1 MTEWKTRSFWLD
13 SEDEQPGAALAG
25 NSTADVLI
33 IGGGYTGL
41 WTALLLKEADP
52 AIDIAVIEANT
63 IGHGASGRNGGFAM
77 TMVARGIA
85 DLVRKVGARPARA
98 IYDAMVEVIDDIE
111 RFAGAESIADVWR
124 SGNLTV
130 SVRPE
135 HDARIRADVRAAERL
150 GLDDFALLDDRQVRD
165 RVRHAEARMGHFE
178 PHCLIID
185 PAKLVRGMHRAAVAA
200 GVRIYERT
208 PVTEIEVVGGRVR
221 ARTPFGEVGAERALI
236 ATNAYAQAIPALRRR
251 IFTIYSYAT
260 VTEPLTDEQW
270 ARIGWSDRCGL
281 EDKHTFLHYARPTA
295 DGRILWGG
303 RNAPFSAAPPDDQP
317 RPDAHILERLDDSF
331 HRAFPQ
337 LRDVR
342 IDQAWSGP
350 VCGKLDCLASVR
362 WLEGEKILYAL
373 GYSGHGV
380 ASTRLAAKIARD
392 RLLGRD
398 TALATLP
405 LATRRPTPIPA
416 GPLRAP
422 LLRQINNA
430 LLASDDR
437 PSSLVGLLGRAGLA
451 IAR

>member
-1 MTEWKTRSFWLD
+1 MTEWKPRSFWLD
-13 SEDEQPGAALAG
+13 SQDAQPGAPLDA
-25 NSTADVLI
+25 STTADVLI
-33 IGGGYTGL
+33 VGGGYTGL

-52 AIDIAVIEANT
+52 AIDIALIEANA

-85 DLVRKVGARPARA
+85 DLVSKVGARSARA
-98 IYDAMVEVIDDIE
+98 VYDAMVEAIDDIDG
-111 RFAGAESIADVWR
+111 FAGAASIADVWR

-135 HDARIRADVRAAERL
+135 HDARIRADVRAAEAI
-150 GLDDFALLDDRQVRD
+150 GLDDFTLLDGRQVRD
-165 RVRHAEARMGHFE
+165 RVRHEQARMGHFE

-185 PAKLVRGMHRAAVAA
+185 PAKLVRGLHRVALTA
-200 GVRIYERT
+200 GVRVYERT
-208 PVTEIEVVGGRVR
+208 PVTELEVAGGRVR
-221 ARTPFGEVGAERALI
+221 ARTPFGEIGAERALL
-236 ATNAYAQAIPALRRR
+236 ATNAYAQSIPALRRL

-270 ARIGWSDRCGL
+270 ARIGWSDRFGL

-303 RNAPFSAAPPDDQP
+303 RDAPFSAAPPDDQP
-317 RPDAHILERLDDSF
+317 RPDPHILERLDESF

-350 VCGKLDCLASVR
+350 VCGKADCLASVR
-362 WLEGEKILYAL
+362 WLEGEAILYAL

-380 ASTRLAAKIARD
+380 AATRLVAKIARD
-392 RLLGRD
+392 RLLGRETD
-398 TALATLP
+398 LTALP
-405 LATRRPTPIPA
+405 LATRRPTPLPA

-422 LLRQINNA
+422 LLGSLNHA
-430 LLASDDR
+430 LLAADER
-437 PSSLVGLLGRAGLA
+437 PTSLAGLVGRAALA